1 MMARF
6 NFYAGATASAWLLA
20 TLVIVAELIVPFKTL
35 LKTIFSHHWI
45 GKAVAITLAFII
57 FGFLLKEKVSSGRF
71 NESNIAWYSTI
82 GNLLAILLF
91 FVIEYFV

>member
-1 MMARF
+1 MARF

-45 GKAVAITLAFII
+45 GKAVIITFTFIV
-57 FGFLLKEKVSSGRF
+57 FGFLFKEKTSIGKLKDESVSWFSV
-71 NESNIAWYSTI
+71 I
-82 GNLLAILLF
+82 GSLVVILLF
-91 FVIEYFV
+91 YVIEFFV